1 MTERINRVCQIARN
15 GFCGELELDTRFD
28 RLNFKSMLDKLDKL
42 FLLVQLECKDFF
54 IAGGC
59 LRDALIGK
67 DYNDIDVWAASQ
79 ADFEIFRDY
88 LHINQYSKTYDSK
101 FAETYK
107 KRQENKAFIAW
118 NTVQQRQ
125 STSRKNAVQVIK
137 SFANQQEQ
145 FSDFI
150 IRTLTNFDF
159 TINQIAYQPAEEM
172 IYVSQLFLEDVV
184 NKKLRSQNILNHS
197 QFILQ
202 RAKKFSLEGW
212 MLHPELFAA
221 LSKLP
226 KDICSCGENHFESNH
241 YIWTMKD
248 AEEIA

>member
-1 MTERINRVCQIARN
+1 MEA
-15 GFCGELELDTRFD
+15 
-28 RLNFKSMLDKLDKL
+28 
-42 FLLVQLECKDFF
+42 
-54 IAGGC
+54 
-59 LRDALIGK
+59 
-67 DYNDIDVWAASQ
+67 
-79 ADFEIFRDY
+79 
-88 LHINQYSKTYDSK
+88 
-101 FAETYK
+101 
-107 KRQENKAFIAW
+107 ENKLIFVVDNKATKTQI
-118 NTVQQRQ
+118 
-125 STSRKNAVQVIK
+125 KNAVQVIK

-226 KDICSCGENHFESNH
+226 KDICSPHTCGNIIATQYSYLFGIQNFVWGLLFYTSIFLAGFFQFEHPYLLLIMLATWVSVAYAAYLLHAMVYRIHIICKLCVATHIINLL
-241 YIWTMKD
+241 
-248 AEEIA
+248 IAILYTSLALT